1 MLKSKE
7 FLNSKFSIASSAWNG
22 SIEAINSMLM
32 MILQHTESQKANLNF
47 TDIRMQFVIKA
58 SEMKLLVSAE
68 AADKSLIKM
77 IIP

>member
-1 MLKSKE
+1 
-7 FLNSKFSIASSAWNG
+7 
-22 SIEAINSMLM
+22 